1 MAITLISYFFETF
14 FTHTRGVENTFWVL
28 DFSHVA
34 IDKEHVTFVSVV
46 LLGDESV
53 DFTDQVEIACFF
65 NSVFAKKSLF
75 LAGIIT
81 SAGLLS
87 QVLEI

>member
-1 MAITLISYFFETF
+1 MTL
-14 FTHTRGVENTFWVL
+14 
-28 DFSHVA
+28 
-34 IDKEHVTFVSVV
+34 VSVV

-65 NSVFAKKSLF
+65 NSVFAKKSLI
-75 LAGIIT
+75 LAGIFT